1 MTVITATRSTLSVM
15 ASAISSAA
23 PEQAMLDADAGFDG
37 GEFSGPSH
45 DRAHAARVAAAL
57 EANGWT
63 AESYNTALQARTSPR
78 FAHFSGL
85 EVDFDHDD
93 AR

>member
-1 MTVITATRSTLSVM
+1 MTAITTTSSLSVV
-15 ASAISSAA
+15 ASAVLLASPDWDMVA
-23 PEQAMLDADAGFDG
+23 ADAGFDG

-45 DRAHAARVAAAL
+45 DRMYAERVTAAL
-57 EANGWT
+57 QANGWT

-85 EVDFDHDD
+85 IVDEPEL
-93 AR
+93 